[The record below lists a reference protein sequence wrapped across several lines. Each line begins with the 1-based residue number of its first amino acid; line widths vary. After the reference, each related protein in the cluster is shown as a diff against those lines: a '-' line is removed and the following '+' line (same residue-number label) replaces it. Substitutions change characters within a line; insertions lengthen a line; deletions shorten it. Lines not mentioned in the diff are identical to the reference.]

1 MELLANSMKTV
12 QKGNSPMSTEE
23 NKTLIRR
30 AYEEGFNQRNLAV
43 LDEVDASD
51 FVVHNASTTMQ
62 GLEAFKQFLSLYLTA
77 FSDAHFT
84 IEDII
89 AEGDSVVARHTFSG
103 TQQGDLMGIAP
114 TGKQVMTTG
123 ITITRFANGKG
134 VELWGNN
141 DDLGLLQQ
149 LGVVPTMG

>member
-1 MELLANSMKTV
+1 
-12 QKGNSPMSTEE
+12 MSTEE
-23 NKTLIRR
+23 NKALIRR

-77 FSDAHFT
+77 FSEARFT
-84 IEDII
+84 IEDLI
-89 AEGDSVVARHTFSG
+89 AEGDRVVARHTFRG
-103 TQQGDLMGIAP
+103 IHTGDLMGIAP
-114 TGKQVMTTG
+114 TGKQVTTTG
-123 ITITRFANGKG
+123 VTITRFANGKG
-134 VELWGNN
+134 VELWGNS

-149 LGVVPTMG
+149 LGVVPSPGQPG

>member
-1 MELLANSMKTV
+1 
-12 QKGNSPMSTEE
+12 MSTED
-23 NKTLIRR
+23 NKALIRR
-30 AYEEGFNQRNLAV
+30 AYEEAFNQRNLAV
-43 LDEVDASD
+43 LDEVNAPDLV
-51 FVVHNASTTMQ
+51 FHNASTTMQ

-77 FSDAHFT
+77 FPDARFT
-84 IEDII
+84 VEDMI
-89 AEGDSVVARHTFSG
+89 AEGDRVVARHTFRG

-123 ITITRFANGKG
+123 VTITRFANRKG

-149 LGVVPTMG
+149 LGVIPAPGQAS

>member
-1 MELLANSMKTV
+1 
-12 QKGNSPMSTEE
+12 MSTEE
-23 NKTLIRR
+23 NKALIRR

-43 LDEVDASD
+43 LDEVNASD
-51 FVVHNASTTMQ
+51 LVFHNASTTMQ
-62 GLEAFKQFLSLYLTA
+62 GLEAFKQFLSLYLSA
-77 FSDAHFT
+77 FPDAHFT

-89 AEGDSVVARHTFSG
+89 AEGDSVVARHTFRG